1 MQRDIKMNR
10 FLDMIMEKI
19 LSGGWAEEKD
29 AEIIR
34 YGLELN
40 IMKTLISA
48 AMLIAAFALKSAPAV
63 IVFMLIYP
71 PMRSCCGGYHARTRT
86 ACFISS
92 MGILAAV
99 IAASKFI
106 TGKAAFYAS
115 AAMLI
120 AGAAFVAVLAPV
132 EALKKPFDDVER
144 RVFRRRSLLVTAVS
158 SAVCMLLALLKLY
171 SFMLPAATAVFFTG
185 IFLVV
190 GKLSLRK
197 GAVK

>member
-1 MQRDIKMNR
+1 MNR

-120 AGAAFVAVLAPV
+120 A
-132 EALKKPFDDVER
+132 KPFDDVER

-158 SAVCMLLALLKLY
+158 SAVCMLLAPLKLY